1 MKSRSAWQVEI
12 NCAAKILRCA
22 GIGSPDH
29 DARELAFFAA
39 EADWAGNLADTQP
52 TLPQIELFRQLVQRR
67 ASREPLQH
75 ILGRMYFRYLEL
87 EALPGVFIV
96 RPETE
101 MVAQAGID
109 FLTEYYNAESSGGA
123 TGASVIADSA
133 VNRYFGGS
141 EHYPSASAVNNAVH
155 NEPIIAVELFSGS
168 GAIALSI
175 ATELRERIVNL
186 AVYGIEISSEAYESS
201 QRNNAA
207 YGNIVNFIHSDA
219 LAPLPEDVAEDI
231 RGKAALVIANPPYV
245 PLYHKISP
253 EVCADPPLALF
264 GGGEDGLDI
273 PLAAIKHSTDLLAPG
288 GALVME
294 HASEQALALRDAATR
309 AGFIDV
315 RTGKDLTGAERWL
328 FARWPYAM

>member
-1 MKSRSAWQVEI
+1 MKSRSAWQAEI
-12 NCAAKILRCA
+12 DCAAKILRCA
-22 GIGSPDH
+22 GVDSPDH

-39 EADWAGNLADTQP
+39 GTDGVGNLADTQP
-52 TLPQIELFRQLVQRR
+52 TSPRIEFFRQLVQRR

-75 ILGRMYFRYLEL
+75 ILGHMYFRYLEL
-87 EALPGVFIV
+87 EAQPGVFIV

-109 FLTEYYNAESSGGA
+109 FLTEYYNGASSVGA
-123 TGASVIADSA
+123 TGASGIADST
-133 VNRYFGGS
+133 VNRYFGDT
-141 EHYPSASAVNNAVH
+141 EHYSSTSAVNNAAQ

-175 ATELRERIVNL
+175 ATELRERIANL
-186 AVYGIEISSEAYESS
+186 AVYGFEISSEAYESS
-201 QRNNAA
+201 QRNNAT

-219 LAPLPEDVAEDI
+219 LAPLPEHLAEDI
-231 RGKAALVIANPPYV
+231 GGKAALVIANPPYV
-245 PLYHKISP
+245 PPYHKLSP
-253 EVCADPPLALF
+253 EVCADPALALF

-273 PLAAIKHSTDLLAPG
+273 PLATIKHSTDLLAPG

-309 AGFIDV
+309 VGFIDV
-315 RTGKDLTGAERWL
+315 RTGKDLTGTERWL

>member
-1 MKSRSAWQVEI
+1 MKSRSAWQAEI
-12 NCAAKILRCA
+12 DCAAKILRCA
-22 GIGSPDH
+22 GVDSPDH

-39 EADWAGNLADTQP
+39 GTDRAGNLADTQP
-52 TLPQIELFRQLVQRR
+52 TSPRIEFFRQLVQRR

-75 ILGRMYFRYLEL
+75 ILGHMYFRYLEL
-87 EALPGVFIV
+87 EAQPGVFIV

-109 FLTEYYNAESSGGA
+109 FLTEYYNGASSVGA
-123 TGASVIADSA
+123 TGASGIADST
-133 VNRYFGGS
+133 VNRYFGDT
-141 EHYPSASAVNNAVH
+141 EHYSSTSAVNNAAQ

-175 ATELRERIVNL
+175 ATELRERIANL
-186 AVYGIEISSEAYESS
+186 AVYGFEISSEAYESS
-201 QRNNAA
+201 QRNNAI

-219 LAPLPEDVAEDI
+219 LAPLPEHLAEDI
-231 RGKAALVIANPPYV
+231 GGKAALVIANPPYV
-245 PLYHKISP
+245 PPYHKLSP
-253 EVCADPPLALF
+253 EVCADPALALF

-273 PLAAIKHSTDLLAPG
+273 PLATIKHSTDLLAPG

-309 AGFIDV
+309 VGFIDV
-315 RTGKDLTGAERWL
+315 RTGKDLTGTERWL

>member
-109 FLTEYYNAESSGGA
+109 FLTEYYNAE
-123 TGASVIADSA
+123 
-133 VNRYFGGS
+133 NRYFGGS

-231 RGKAALVIANPPYV
+231 GGKAALVIANPPYV

-264 GGGEDGLDI
+264 GGGEDGYSSSRYKAFNRSACTRRGTSD
-273 PLAAIKHSTDLLAPG
+273 
-288 GALVME
+288 GA
-294 HASEQALALRDAATR
+294 R
-309 AGFIDV
+309 
-315 RTGKDLTGAERWL
+315 K
-328 FARWPYAM
+328 